1 MPEEIEVPT
10 EHLHEAM
17 EEKAHHEGGGFNTG
31 VALSSALIAVL
42 AAICALF
49 AGAFANESL
58 LKRVESSDTWSY
70 YQAKGIKSAVL
81 SSKIETLKALG
92 HKTSEDDAKK
102 AEQYKDEQKELF
114 EKATDLGKESQD
126 LFAKHE
132 VLSKGVT
139 LFQIAIALGAIA
151 VLTKRKRLW
160 FLSLLTSVGGI
171 FFLVK
176 GLFLL

>member
-17 EEKAHHEGGGFNTG
+17 EEKAHEEGGGFNTG

-42 AAICALF
+42 AAVCALF
-49 AGAFANESL
+49 AGGYANEAL
-58 LKRVESSDTWSY
+58 VARVKSSDQWSY

-92 HKTSEDDAKK
+92 HKTSEDDAAK
-102 AEQYKDEQKELF
+102 AEQYKADQDKISEDAKALDE
-114 EKATDLGKESQD
+114 ESEQ
-126 LFAKHE
+126 LLAKHE
-132 VLSKGVT
+132 ILSKGVT

-151 VLTKRKRLW
+151 VLTKRKNLW
-160 FLSLLTSVGGI
+160 FVSLAVSLGGI

>member
-17 EEKAHHEGGGFNTG
+17 EEKAHEGGGFNTG

-42 AAICALF
+42 AAVCALF
-49 AGAFANESL
+49 AGGYANEAL
-58 LKRVESSDTWSY
+58 VARVKSSDQWSY
-70 YQAKGIKSAVL
+70 YQAKGIKAAVL
-81 SSKIETLKALG
+81 SSKLETLKALG
-92 HKTSEDDAKK
+92 HKTSDDDAQK
-102 AEQYKDEQKELF
+102 AEQYKTDQKDISD
-114 EKATDLGKESQD
+114 KATELDNESE
-126 LFAKHE
+126 LLLAKHE

-151 VLTKRKRLW
+151 VLTKRKNLW
-160 FLSLLTSVGGI
+160 FVSLLTSLGGI

>member
-17 EEKAHHEGGGFNTG
+17 EEKAHEEGGGFNTG

-42 AAICALF
+42 AAVCALF

-58 LKRVESSDTWSY
+58 LKRVEASDTWSY

-92 HKTSEDDAKK
+92 KKTSEDDAKK
-102 AEQYKDEQKELF
+102 AEQYKDEQKDLM
-114 EKATDLGKESQD
+114 EKGTDLGKESEQ

-132 VLSKGVT
+132 TLSKGVT

-151 VLTKRKRLW
+151 VLTKRKKLWYLSLGTSLGGIW
-160 FLSLLTSVGGI
+160 FLVS
-171 FFLVK
+171 
-176 GLFLL
+176 GLFLK

>member
-17 EEKAHHEGGGFNTG
+17 EEKAHEGGGFNTG

-42 AAICALF
+42 AAVCALF
-49 AGAFANESL
+49 AGGYANEAL
-58 LKRVESSDTWSY
+58 VARVKSSDQWSY
-70 YQAKGIKSAVL
+70 YQAKGIKAAVL
-81 SSKIETLKALG
+81 SSKMETLKALG
-92 HKTSEDDAKK
+92 RKASDDDSQK
-102 AEQYKDEQKELF
+102 AEQYKADQKDISD
-114 EKATDLGKESQD
+114 KATELDNESE
-126 LFAKHE
+126 LLLAKHE

-151 VLTKRKRLW
+151 VLTKRKNLW
-160 FLSLLTSVGGI
+160 YGSLAVSLGGI

>member
-10 EHLHEAM
+10 EHLHETM
-17 EEKAHHEGGGFNTG
+17 EEKAHEGGGFNTG

-42 AAICALF
+42 AAVCALY
-49 AGAFANESL
+49 AGAFANEAL
-58 LKRVESSDTWSY
+58 LKRVEASDTWSY
-70 YQAKGIKSAVL
+70 YQAKGIKAAVL
-81 SSKIETLKALG
+81 GSKIETLKALG
-92 HKTSEDDAKK
+92 HKAGEDDGKK
-102 AEQYKDEQKELF
+102 ADQYKDDQKDLM
-114 EKATDLGKESQD
+114 EKATDLGNESD
-126 LFAKHE
+126 ALFAKHE

-151 VLTKRKRLW
+151 VLTKRKNLW
-160 FLSLLTSVGGI
+160 FLSLAVSLGGI

>member
-17 EEKAHHEGGGFNTG
+17 EEKAHEGGGFNTG

-42 AAICALF
+42 AAVCALF

-58 LKRVESSDTWSY
+58 LKRVEASDNWSY

-81 SSKIETLKALG
+81 TSKVEMLKALG
-92 HKTSEDDAKK
+92 KKTSEDDVKK

-114 EKATDLGKESQD
+114 DKGTDLGKESEQ

-151 VLTKRKRLW
+151 VLTKRKPLW
-160 FLSLLTSVGGI
+160 FVSLGTSLGGVY
-171 FFLVK
+171 FLIS
-176 GLFLL
+176 GLFLK